1 MNVNV
6 NVNSFILLYPSKPL
20 HSTPL
25 HSELILFFYTGDII
39 IPYIQLINTKVRVAG
54 KFCRVGVKIRSNPSH
69 QAPSAVKNMIV
80 IIAVPPDASGESM
93 KMSRKGG
100 VWDPMKR
107 IVIYKHGHVI
117 NSDAR
122 SGSADTGGDSAGVGV
137 GVGEENE
144 NENENVEGSNHCGS
158 GSGSGSGSDDLKRGE
173 TVDIQMQFE
182 YTPPKSKSMPAQQQL
197 QQQQG
202 NGAMATPMAELP
214 RFPVLVR
221 CEGRQNQLSSVDL
234 RVGGTLED
242 KSKFFRLNVDRNF
255 KLFHRKI

>member
-1 MNVNV
+1 
-6 NVNSFILLYPSKPL
+6 
-20 HSTPL
+20 
-25 HSELILFFYTGDII
+25 
-39 IPYIQLINTKVRVAG
+39 
-54 KFCRVGVKIRSNPSH
+54 
-69 QAPSAVKNMIV
+69 MIV

-107 IVIYKHGHVI
+107 IVIYKHGGHVV

-137 GVGEENE
+137 GVGVGVVEEND
-144 NENENVEGSNHCGS
+144 NDNDDVEGSNHC
-158 GSGSGSGSDDLKRGE
+158 GSGSDDLKRGE

-182 YTPPKSKSMPAQQQL
+182 YTPPKSTSMSAQQQL
-197 QQQQG
+197 HQQQG
-202 NGAMATPMAELP
+202 NGAMAAPMAELP

-242 KSKFFRLNVDRNF
+242 KSKFFRLNIDRNF